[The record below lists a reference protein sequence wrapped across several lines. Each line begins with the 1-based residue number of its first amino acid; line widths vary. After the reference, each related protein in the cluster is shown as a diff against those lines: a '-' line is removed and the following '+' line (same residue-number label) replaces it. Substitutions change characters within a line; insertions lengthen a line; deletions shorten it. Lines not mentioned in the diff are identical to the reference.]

1 MNVNVAATLRR
12 AGFLL
17 LVTALLFVPYA
28 QALNGKVV
36 DDKGAPIKDAI
47 VRLVNAGISDT
58 SATDGT
64 FSMNVTATMEPLV
77 RKIVL
82 PSPILKGDMLYF
94 AVNGPSAHVK
104 ASVYTLSGKLLYTA
118 LDSRLNGG
126 FYTLYPLEKQ
136 TSKTICMVRLQI
148 DDNVSSF
155 KLIANNGQGNASEH
169 SAVKSME
176 ENHGASGKLAKR
188 FVVIDTVK
196 VSKSGYESAALAINS
211 YSEGPLTITIKT
223 NTPSYY
229 LNPPNPCYNQF
240 YVKDCIP
247 GDPNSACGGECTVAN
262 SCSPPEDQSK
272 ANRPK
277 TFICPRFMMFSTEM
291 IQAAKDDAA
300 LYGWEKNG
308 ESAFNYGVVG
318 HDPDNGAGGL
328 DDTSSTCGQC
338 YQIVYVTPEPSSPQ
352 PPSLPYPKPLIVQS
366 FNTAASGPKG
376 FDVFMGAGGYGAFN
390 SCYNDP
396 AFSNTTKFNEFIYDK
411 FPYQNPGSGGI
422 SFLRYP
428 ECIKGW
434 PPTIDGV
441 ISAECQS
448 KIKEMCNQALVNAS
462 AQITEDTRRSCIL
475 CNQLESLYHQ
485 NWTVMVKRVRCPENL
500 TRVTGCR
507 LKEDKLPLP
516 VPDVK
521 TPTEAIANG
530 TFKSGYHTT
539 TMQDCCKPTC
549 AWANW
554 VEGYKLPVDGQWNT
568 FYSCDKNGKPF
579 TR

>member
-1 MNVNVAATLRR
+1 M
-12 AGFLL
+12 
-17 LVTALLFVPYA
+17 VTALLFVSYA
-28 QALNGKVV
+28 QVLSGKVV
-36 DDKGAPIKDAI
+36 DGNGASVKDAI
-47 VRLVNAGISDT
+47 VRLVNAGLTDT
-58 SATDGT
+58 TTSDGT
-64 FSMNVTATMEPLV
+64 WSLMVTATLEPQV

-104 ASVYTLSGKLLYTA
+104 AKVYTLSGKLLYTA

-126 FYTLYPLEKQ
+126 FYTLYPLENQ
-136 TSKTICMVRLQI
+136 RLKTIYMVRLQI

-155 KLIANNGQGNASEH
+155 KLIANNGRGNSSEL

-176 ENHGASGKLAKR
+176 EYHNASGKLAKR

-196 VSKSGYESAALAINS
+196 VSKSGYEIASVAINS
-211 YSEGPLTITIKT
+211 YNEGPLTITLKA

-262 SCSPPEDQSK
+262 SCSPPEDPSK

-277 TFICPRFMMFSTEM
+277 TFICPRFMLFSTEM
-291 IQAAKDDAA
+291 MQAAKDDAA

-308 ESAFNYGVVG
+308 EIPFNYAIVG
-318 HDPDNGAGGL
+318 HDPDDGTGGL
-328 DDTSSTCGQC
+328 DDTSSSCCQC
-338 YQIVYVTPEPSSPQ
+338 YQLVYETPETSSPK
-352 PPSLPYPKPLIVQS
+352 PPELPYPKPLIVQS
-366 FNTAASGPKG
+366 FNTAASGPLG

-390 SCYNDP
+390 ACYNDP
-396 AFSNTTKFNEFIYDK
+396 AFNNTTKFNEFIYDK
-411 FPYQNPGSGGI
+411 YPYQNPGSGGI
-422 SFLRYP
+422 SFLRFP

-441 ISAECQS
+441 ISEECQA
-448 KIKEMCNQALVNAS
+448 KIKEMCDQALVNAS
-462 AQITEDTRRSCIL
+462 EQITEDTRRSCIY
-475 CNQLESLYHQ
+475 CNRLESLYHQ

-516 VPDVK
+516 VPNVK
-521 TPTEAIANG
+521 TPADAIANG
-530 TFKSGYHTT
+530 SFKSGYHTT

-549 AWANW
+549 AWADK
-554 VEGYKLPVDGQWNT
+554 VEGYLPVDGQWNS

>member
-1 MNVNVAATLRR
+1 MNVHVAATLRR
-12 AGFLL
+12 AGFLVM
-17 LVTALLFVPYA
+17 VTALLFVPYA
-28 QALNGKVV
+28 QALSGKVI
-36 DDKGAPIKDAI
+36 DESGEPIKDAI
-47 VRLVNAGISDT
+47 VRLVNAGLSDT
-58 SATDGT
+58 SASDGT
-64 FSMNVTATMEPLV
+64 WSISVTATLEPQV

-94 AVNGPSAHVK
+94 AVNGPSAQVK
-104 ASVYTLSGKLLYTA
+104 ASVYTLSGKKLYTA

-126 FYTLYPLEKQ
+126 FYTLYPLDKQ
-136 TSKTICMVRLQI
+136 TSKTIYMVRLQI

-155 KLIANNGQGNASEH
+155 KLIANNGRRSVSEL
-169 SAVKSME
+169 SAVKRMKD
-176 ENHGASGKLAKR
+176 NQGASGKLAKR

-196 VSKSGYESAALAINS
+196 VSKAGYESAALVINS
-211 YSEGPLTITIKT
+211 YSEGPLTITLKT

-229 LNPPNPCYNQF
+229 LNPPSPCYNQF

-247 GDPNSACGGECTVAN
+247 GDPKSACGGECTVAN

-277 TFICPRFMMFSTEM
+277 TFICPRFMLFSTEM

-308 ESAFNYGVVG
+308 ELPFNYAIVG
-318 HDPDNGAGGL
+318 HDPDDGTGGL
-328 DDTSSTCGQC
+328 DDTSSSCCQC
-338 YQIVYVTPEPSSPQ
+338 YQLVYETPEPSSPK
-352 PPSLPYPKPLIVQS
+352 PPELPYPKPLIVQS

-411 FPYQNPGSGGI
+411 YPYQNPGSGGI
-422 SFLRYP
+422 SFLRYET
-428 ECIKGW
+428 ECRKSW
-434 PPTIDGV
+434 PPTIDDV
-441 ISAECQS
+441 MSEECQE

-462 AQITEDTRRSCIL
+462 EQITEDTRRSCIL
-475 CNQLESLYHQ
+475 CNQVESLYHQ

-516 VPDVK
+516 VPDVR
-521 TPTEAIANG
+521 TPAQAVANG

-554 VEGYKLPVDGQWNT
+554 VEGYLPVDGEWNS